1 MRQTHTALL
10 EKHLPVEAV
19 EPFSSLLKEYQVSVR
34 ISRERHSKLGDF
46 RPGNGIVPHLMSV
59 NGNLNPYEFLL
70 VALHELAHADVYRNY
85 GRRVAPH
92 GNEWKIRYGALI
104 REAVDRAMFHPS
116 LHSLLN
122 EYSYRVKAGGIADS
136 ALVRAL
142 KIFGESQDHQAWL
155 FLEDVPDAGIFRTR
169 KGRRFVR
176 GEKVRTRVR
185 CLCLQTKR
193 QYLVHSMTK
202 VRMEEVH

>member
-1 MRQTHTALL
+1 MRPTQPDLL
-10 EKHLPVEAV
+10 ERHLPVEAV
-19 EPFSSLLKEYQVSVR
+19 EPFWCLLKQYHVRVR

-46 RPGNGIVPHLMSV
+46 RPGNGLTSHVVSV
-59 NGNLNPYEFLL
+59 NANLNPYEFLL
-70 VALHELAHADVYRNY
+70 VALHELAHAAVYKNH

-92 GNEWKIRYGALI
+92 GKEWKTRYGAFI
-104 REAVDRAMFHPS
+104 REAVDRAMFHQS
-116 LHSLLN
+116 LHHLLY

-142 KIFGESQDHQAWL
+142 KVFGDSQEQQTWL

-169 KGRRFVR
+169 RGRRFVR

-202 VRMEEVH
+202 VLVEDVH